1 MKLGTALLFA
11 ILGGCAVHR
20 ELPAP
25 AGDVR
30 GAADDLRVDHEYR
43 PAPTGADILAVSYD
57 HPPRDYY
64 KIFWGKGYRCASPR
78 PFYGYGRRC
87 Y

>member
-30 GAADDLRVDHEYR
+30 GAADDLRVVHEYR
-43 PAPTGADILAVSYD
+43 PAPTGADVLAVSYD
-57 HPPRDYY
+57 HPPREYY
-64 KIFWGKGYRCASPR
+64 KYFWGKGYYAGYRRERPR
-78 PFYGYGRRC
+78 YFRRC
-87 Y
+87 D